1 MSKDKQGHMHGPV
14 HTPMEEVFGNPDKH
28 DSTGGGDYNG
38 IAGEPYPKGTP
49 TKLPE
54 LAFDNSGEFGK
65 VRKDKG

>member
-1 MSKDKQGHMHGPV
+1 MSKEKQGKEVGPI
-14 HTPMEEVFGNPDKH
+14 HTGTEFIPGDHKEFS
-28 DSTGGGDYNG
+28 STGGGDYNG

-65 VRKDKG
+65 IKKTEE

>member
-1 MSKDKQGHMHGPV
+1 MSKETRANKEGPIL
-14 HTPMEEVFGNPDKH
+14 TPMEWVPGDPKSH
-28 DSTGGGDYNG
+28 TSTGGGDYNG

-65 VRKDKG
+65 VKKDKG